1 MPSNAEIAKDTIEQ
15 FKKIQRYMA
24 VAKKEEA
31 KETYA
36 VLKEEYL
43 ALKALLNVIGV
54 NLIDIDT
61 IKEQQKQKAGDRM
74 PSNAEIAKDTFE
86 QFKKIQD
93 YMILAKE
100 ENAVKTYDR
109 LKREYLSLKA
119 LLNVIGVNLIDIDTV
134 KE

>member
-1 MPSNAEIAKDTIEQ
+1 MPSNAEIAKDTI
-15 FKKIQRYMA
+15 
-24 VAKKEEA
+24 V
-31 KETYA
+31 
-36 VLKEEYL
+36 
-43 ALKALLNVIGV
+43 
-54 NLIDIDT
+54 
-61 IKEQQKQKAGDRM
+61 
-74 PSNAEIAKDTFE
+74 

-100 ENAVKTYDR
+100 ENDVKTYDR

>member
-1 MPSNAEIAKDTIEQ
+1 MPSDAEIAKDTI
-15 FKKIQRYMA
+15 
-24 VAKKEEA
+24 
-31 KETYA
+31 
-36 VLKEEYL
+36 
-43 ALKALLNVIGV
+43 
-54 NLIDIDT
+54 
-61 IKEQQKQKAGDRM
+61 
-74 PSNAEIAKDTFE
+74 E